1 MSELIDIAVIG
12 ATGAVGEAIIEQLGE
27 LECNIGQIFPVASSA
42 SVGET
47 ALIAKRPV
55 TISDLSE
62 FDFATVRLALFAVP
76 AAVSAEYAPQAVDA
90 GCTVIDCSSAFR
102 SDSAVPLI
110 LGASLSDDDLASLG
124 GQTMISMPGS
134 LSAELA
140 LLLKPVNEEVEITS
154 VCAVACLSA
163 SDAGKAGVAEL
174 ATQSAGLLSGKPAE
188 AIVFSHQTAFNLIP
202 EVGAM
207 GDDGYTVIESNTAS
221 ELQRLL
227 QASEMAVD
235 ISCVQVP
242 VFYGN
247 SLSVTIETRY
257 PFGVDE
263 LTQILSN
270 NDSVSLFQGVEQSG
284 QPTPVTDLQ
293 SHDKTCVG
301 RIRESK
307 ARQNALNLWIT
318 SDNVRKSA
326 AKNAIAVTQLLLESY
341 L

>member
-1 MSELIDIAVIG
+1 MSELINIAVIG

-27 LECNIGQIFPVASSA
+27 AECAIGQVFPVASSA

-47 ALIAKRPV
+47 ALIANRPV
-55 TISDLSE
+55 GISDLSN
-62 FDFATVRLALFAVP
+62 FDFSAVRLALFAVP
-76 AAVSAEYAPQAVDA
+76 ADVSAEYVPQAVDA

-102 SDSAVPLI
+102 SDSSVPLV
-110 LGASLSDDDLASLG
+110 LAANFDGDDLANLG
-124 GQTMISMPGS
+124 GQSIIATPGS

-140 LLLKPVNEEVEITS
+140 LLLKPVSAEVEIVS
-154 VCAVACLSA
+154 ISAVACMSA

-174 ATQSAGLLSGKPAE
+174 ATQSAGLLGGKQVE
-188 AIVFSHQTAFNLIP
+188 ASVFTHQTAFNLIP
-202 EVGAM
+202 EVGVM
-207 GDDGYTVIESNTAS
+207 GEDGYTTIESNTAS
-221 ELQRLL
+221 EVQRLL
-227 QASEMAVD
+227 QANDMSVD

-247 SLSVTIETRY
+247 SLCVTIETRY

-263 LTQILSN
+263 LTQILN
-270 NDSVSLFQGVEQSG
+270 CNDAISLFEGPEQSG

-293 SHDKTCVG
+293 NPDKTCVG
-301 RIRESK
+301 RIRESR

-326 AKNAIAVTQLLLESY
+326 AKNAIAITQLLLESY

>member
-27 LECNIGQIFPVASSA
+27 VEFAIGQIYPVASSS

-47 ALIAKRPV
+47 TLIAKRPAS
-55 TISDLSE
+55 ISDLAE
-62 FDFATVRLALFAVP
+62 FDFSTVRLALFAVP
-76 AAVSAEYAPQAVDA
+76 ADVSAEYVPQAVDA

-102 SDSAVPLI
+102 ADTAVPLVVAAG
-110 LGASLSDDDLASLG
+110 LDSEGLASLG
-124 GQTMISMPGS
+124 GQAIIATPGS
-134 LSAELA
+134 LAAELA
-140 LLLKPVNEEVEITS
+140 LLLKPVNAEVEIIS
-154 VCAVACLSA
+154 VSAVASMSA
-163 SDAGKAGVAEL
+163 SDAGKAGVSEL
-174 ATQSAGLLSGKPAE
+174 ASQSAGLLGGKPAE
-188 AIVFSHQTAFNLIP
+188 ADVFAHQIAFNLIP
-202 EVGAM
+202 EVGAV
-207 GDDGYTVIESNTAS
+207 DEDGYTTTEASTAR

-227 QASEMAVD
+227 QSDAMAVD
-235 ISCVQVP
+235 VSCIQVP

-247 SLSVTIETRY
+247 SMSVTIETRY

-263 LTQILSN
+263 LTQILSGIEG
-270 NDSVSLFQGVEQSG
+270 VSLFAGAEQSG

-293 SHDKTCVG
+293 NSDKTCVG
-301 RIRESK
+301 RIRESR

-326 AKNAIAVTQLLLESY
+326 AKNAIAITQLLLESY

>member
-27 LECNIGQIFPVASSA
+27 VEFAVGQIYPVASSA
-42 SVGET
+42 SVGDT
-47 ALIAKRPV
+47 ALIANRPV
-55 TISDLSE
+55 SISDLAE
-62 FDFATVRLALFAVP
+62 FDFSTVRLALFAVP
-76 AAVSAEYAPQAVDA
+76 ADVSAEYAPQAVDA

-102 SDSAVPLI
+102 SDSSVPLVVAAN
-110 LGASLSDDDLASLG
+110 LNSDDLANLG
-124 GQTMISMPGS
+124 GQPIIATPGS
-134 LSAELA
+134 LSAELG
-140 LLLKPVNEEVEITS
+140 LLLKPVNAEVEIVS
-154 VCAVACLSA
+154 VSAVACMSA

-174 ATQSAGLLSGKPAE
+174 ATQSAGLLGGKPAE
-188 AIVFSHQTAFNLIP
+188 AGVFAHQTAFNLIP
-202 EVGAM
+202 EVGAV
-207 GDDGYTVIESNTAS
+207 GEDGYTTIESNTAS

-227 QASEMAVD
+227 QANDMAVD

-263 LTQILSN
+263 LTQILSS
-270 NDSVSLFQGVEQSG
+270 NDGVSLFEGAEQSG

-293 SHDKTCVG
+293 NSDKTCVG

-307 ARQNALNLWIT
+307 SRQNALNLWIT

-326 AKNAIAVTQLLLESY
+326 AKNAIAITQLLLESY

>member
-27 LECNIGQIFPVASSA
+27 VDFAVGQIYPVASSA
-42 SVGET
+42 SVGDMT
-47 ALIAKRPV
+47 LIAKRPAS
-55 TISDLSE
+55 ISDLAE
-62 FDFATVRLALFAVP
+62 FDFSTVRLALFAVP
-76 AAVSAEYAPQAVDA
+76 ADVSAEYVPQAVDA

-102 SDSAVPLI
+102 ADSNVPLVI
-110 LGASLSDDDLASLG
+110 AAGLYGDDLANLG
-124 GQTMISMPGS
+124 GQSIIATPGS

-140 LLLKPVNEEVEITS
+140 LLLKPVNAEVEIIS
-154 VCAVACLSA
+154 VSAVACMSA
-163 SDAGKAGVAEL
+163 SDAGKAGVGEL
-174 ATQSAGLLSGKPAE
+174 ASQSAGLLGGKPAE
-188 AIVFSHQTAFNLIP
+188 ADVFAHQTAFNLIP

-207 GDDGYTVIESNTAS
+207 GGNGYTTTEASTAS

-227 QASEMAVD
+227 QADGMAVD
-235 ISCVQVP
+235 VSCIQVP

-247 SLSVTIETRY
+247 SMSVTIETRY

-263 LTQILSN
+263 LTQVLSAI
-270 NDSVSLFQGVEQSG
+270 DGVSLFEDAEHSG
-284 QPTPVTDLQ
+284 QPTPVTNLQ
-293 SHDKTCVG
+293 NSDKTCVG

-307 ARQNALNLWIT
+307 ARENALNLWIT

-326 AKNAIAVTQLLLESY
+326 AKNIIAITQLLLESY

>member
-1 MSELIDIAVIG
+1 MSEFVDIAVIG

-27 LECNIGQIFPVASSA
+27 VDFAVGKIYPVASSA

-47 ALIAKRPV
+47 TLIAKRPAS
-55 TISDLSE
+55 ISDLAV
-62 FDFATVRLALFAVP
+62 FDFSSVRLALFAVP
-76 AAVSAEYAPQAVDA
+76 ADVAAEYVPQAVDA

-102 SDSAVPLI
+102 ADSRVPLVVAAG
-110 LGASLSDDDLASLG
+110 LNSDDLANLG
-124 GQTMISMPGS
+124 GHSIIATPGS

-140 LLLKPVNEEVEITS
+140 LLLKPVNAEVEIIS
-154 VCAVACLSA
+154 VSAVACMSA
-163 SDAGKAGVAEL
+163 SDAGKAGVGEL
-174 ATQSAGLLSGKPAE
+174 ASQSAGLLGGKPAE
-188 AIVFSHQTAFNLIP
+188 ATVFAHQTAFNLIP
-202 EVGAM
+202 EVGVIEE
-207 GDDGYTVIESNTAS
+207 DGYTATETSTTH

-227 QASEMAVD
+227 QADDMAVD
-235 ISCVQVP
+235 VSCIQVP

-257 PFGVDE
+257 PFSVDE
-263 LTQILSN
+263 LTQILSGI
-270 NDSVSLFQGVEQSG
+270 DGVSLFDSAEQSG

-293 SHDKTCVG
+293 NSNETCVG
-301 RIRESK
+301 RIRESR

-326 AKNAIAVTQLLLESY
+326 AKNAIAITQLLLESY